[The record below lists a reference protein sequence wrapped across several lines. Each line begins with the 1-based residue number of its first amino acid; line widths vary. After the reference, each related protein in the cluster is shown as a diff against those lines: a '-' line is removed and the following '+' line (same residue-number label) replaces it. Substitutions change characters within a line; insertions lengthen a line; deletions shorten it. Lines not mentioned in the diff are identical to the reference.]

1 MALFKILKG
10 VEKKDSNGKS
20 LMLNPAASGVPEIHE
35 GWAYV
40 TTDEGNMYVD
50 VTDTKRVK
58 IGAKSDL
65 ALQAISDD
73 KGQNIAT
80 TYIKDI
86 ALTEDDESPIYV
98 VARGDN
104 TTFNLKI
111 PIAGPA
117 HAGVIT
123 AGDQTIN
130 GKKTIQGSLVILGD
144 AADKKL
150 MTRGIIGS
158 DGNGAEGDLYLQYG
172 NSTADSIYLGSSG
185 THKIHSDGSQ
195 YTGNAAT
202 ATIAVNDDKSQN
214 IAQTYIKGLA
224 YVYENKSIPELKFV
238 LGDNNEDYIAVPVA
252 TDTNGGIVT
261 IDAQTFSGAKT
272 FNGAIIAKSTIAADE
287 NISTNKQFISTVAK
301 GTAPLVVTS
310 DTVVTNLNA
319 DYVDGKS
326 ASNDTFTA
334 GGASTDIVPTQR
346 AIMNSLNDMLMASQ
360 ALVYRGLIDPTDT
373 STYPP
378 TPVTSGSVYVI
389 SKEGTFDNQY

>member
-86 ALTEDDESPIYV
+86 VLTEDDESPIYV

-123 AGDQTIN
+123 SRLFF
-130 GKKTIQGSLVILGD
+130 IQFTQG
-144 AADKKL
+144 
-150 MTRGIIGS
+150 TP
-158 DGNGAEGDLYLQYG
+158 GAERVRPHFGQVE
-172 NSTADSIYLGSSG
+172 SA
-185 THKIHSDGSQ
+185 
-195 YTGNAAT
+195 
-202 ATIAVNDDKSQN
+202 
-214 IAQTYIKGLA
+214 
-224 YVYENKSIPELKFV
+224 
-238 LGDNNEDYIAVPVA
+238 
-252 TDTNGGIVT
+252 
-261 IDAQTFSGAKT
+261 FS
-272 FNGAIIAKSTIAADE
+272 
-287 NISTNKQFISTVAK
+287 
-301 GTAPLVVTS
+301 
-310 DTVVTNLNA
+310 
-319 DYVDGKS
+319 
-326 ASNDTFTA
+326 
-334 GGASTDIVPTQR
+334 
-346 AIMNSLNDMLMASQ
+346 
-360 ALVYRGLIDPTDT
+360 
-373 STYPP
+373 
-378 TPVTSGSVYVI
+378 
-389 SKEGTFDNQY
+389 

>member
-202 ATIAVNDDKSQN
+202 ATVAVNDDKNQN
-214 IAQTYIKGLA
+214 IAQFAML
-224 YVYENKSIPELKFV
+224 
-238 LGDNNEDYIAVPVA
+238 
-252 TDTNGGIVT
+252 
-261 IDAQTFSGAKT
+261 
-272 FNGAIIAKSTIAADE
+272 
-287 NISTNKQFISTVAK
+287 STNLQ
-301 GTAPLVVTS
+301 
-310 DTVVTNLNA
+310 
-319 DYVDGKS
+319 
-326 ASNDTFTA
+326 
-334 GGASTDIVPTQR
+334 
-346 AIMNSLNDMLMASQ
+346 
-360 ALVYRGLIDPTDT
+360 
-373 STYPP
+373 
-378 TPVTSGSVYVI
+378 SG
-389 SKEGTFDNQY
+389 Q